1 VDAPLTE
8 ILSWM
13 EPHALL
19 LALGLP
25 PVIRV
30 VGHWLPEE
38 LFMVAM
44 GVLAARAESP
54 AAAATLL
61 LAVLCS
67 HMAADHTVYRVG
79 CWLRSRL
86 DRFPRIAP
94 RLRRVTDWIARSPA
108 ALLGL
113 VPARVFPLGRGAWLA
128 GCGVAGVRWRTFAA
142 VDLLALTAH
151 VAFWCGL
158 GWWLHND
165 LPRLV
170 TSARLGAGT
179 AVGLVVATAV
189 LASAALAWKRRTE
202 WQPATARA
210 LRRAG
215 ATFRRLGD

>member
-1 VDAPLTE
+1 MDAPLIE

-19 LALGLP
+19 LAMALP

-44 GVLAARAESP
+44 GVLAARADSGPE
-54 AAAATLL
+54 AAGL
-61 LAVLCS
+61 LAAVLFS
-67 HMAADHTVYRVG
+67 HMAADHGVYGGG

-86 DRFPRIAP
+86 ERFPRIAP
-94 RLRRVTDWIARSPA
+94 RLGRVADWLSRSPA
-108 ALLGL
+108 ALLGF

-142 VDLLALTAH
+142 VDLLALLAH

-158 GWWLHND
+158 GWWLHTD
-165 LPRLV
+165 LPRLMASV
-170 TSARLGAGT
+170 QLGGGT
-179 AVGLVVATAV
+179 AIGLVVATAA
-189 LASAALAWKRRTE
+189 LASATLAWTRRND
-202 WQPATARA
+202 WWPATGRA

-215 ATFRRLGD
+215 ATVRRLDG